1 MAERLS
7 ISMIKDEVKMFDEY
21 IDIPFTAQGKEV
33 NVRLYPL
40 FSPVTVRDI
49 VNNLAE
55 FLRNAKKENVKYD
68 DKEFDDIVAYFI
80 LRHCTDIKF
89 TKSKKAKTLYDEFKI
104 VIKSKSIQ
112 TLLKFIPEESIKDV
126 YDRIFEVIEV
136 NAKIENRIKEIQK
149 QIQELP
155 LENRDILFGKENNAD
170 KESVE

>member
-33 NVRLYPL
+33 NVRLYPF
-40 FSPVTVRDI
+40 FSPTAIRDM
-49 VNNLAE
+49 VNDLAE
-55 FLRNAKKENVKYD
+55 FFRNAKKEKVKYKD
-68 DKEFDDIVAYFI
+68 EEFDDIVGYFI
-80 LRHCTDIKF
+80 LRHFTDIKF

-104 VIKSKSIQ
+104 IVNSQVFKV
-112 TLLKFIPEESIKDV
+112 LLETIPKESIKAV
-126 YDRIFEVIEV
+126 YDRIFEIIELS
-136 NAKIENRIKEIQK
+136 AEFENRIKEIQK

-155 LENRDILFGKENNAD
+155 LENRDILFGKENNAN